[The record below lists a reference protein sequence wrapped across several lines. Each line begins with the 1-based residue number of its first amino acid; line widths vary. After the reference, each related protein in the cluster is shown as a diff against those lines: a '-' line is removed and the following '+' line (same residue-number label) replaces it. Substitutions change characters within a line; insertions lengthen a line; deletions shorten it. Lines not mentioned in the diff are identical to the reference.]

1 MKRILSF
8 ISFVL
13 CVAAVASACNF
24 SISTANITQATLAKD
39 VKPDTWEPVDATTT
53 FSTEQPVIHLVA
65 TVANAPSDTKVKTV
79 WTAVDVG
86 DAAPA
91 NTKIDEAEVTL
102 DASGTA
108 HFTLSLPASGAW
120 PVGKYKVEV
129 YLNDKLDRTLEYTVA
144 Q

>member
-8 ISFVL
+8 VSLAVVIAV
-13 CVAAVASACNF
+13 VAAGCNF

-39 VKPDTWEPVDATTT
+39 VKPDSLEPIDPTTT
-53 FSTEQPVIHLVA
+53 FPVDQPVIHLVVN
-65 TVANAPSDTKVKTV
+65 VANAPSDTKVKAV

-86 DAAPA
+86 DVAPA
-91 NTKIDEAEVTL
+91 NTQVAEVTVTL

-108 HFTLSLPASGAW
+108 HFTLSVPDTSAW
-120 PVGKYKVEV
+120 PVGKYKADV
-129 YLNDKLDRTLEYTVA
+129 YLNDKLDRTLEYTIA

>member
-13 CVAAVASACNF
+13 FVAAVASACNF

-39 VKPDTWEPVDATTT
+39 VKPDTWEPINPTTT
-53 FSTEQPVIHLVA
+53 FSIEQPVIHLVA

>member
-8 ISFVL
+8 VSLAVVIAV
-13 CVAAVASACNF
+13 VAAGCNF

-39 VKPDTWEPVDATTT
+39 VKPDSLEPIDPTTAFPVD
-53 FSTEQPVIHLVA
+53 QPVIHLVVN
-65 TVANAPSDTKVKTV
+65 VANAPSDTKVKAV

-86 DAAPA
+86 DVAPA
-91 NTKIDEAEVTL
+91 NTQVAEVTVTL

-108 HFTLSLPASGAW
+108 HFTLSVPDTGAW
-120 PVGKYKVEV
+120 PVGKYKADV
-129 YLNDKLDRTLEYTVA
+129 YLNDKLDRTLEYTIA